1 LEKFVEHRAMIDGG
15 RLHNNIKP
23 TKEGKSKK
31 LFKYNLWN
39 VKILYSFEV
48 QKLCIIV
55 EGKILHLQVFNHH
68 NKTFVTIDD

>member
-1 LEKFVEHRAMIDGG
+1 MASNV
-15 RLHNNIKP
+15 P
-23 TKEGKSKK
+23 KEGKSKK
-31 LFKYNLWN
+31 LLKYNLWN

-55 EGKILHLQVFNHH
+55 EGTILPLQLFNHH